1 MGLSIYNNVDAMSAH
16 RQVNNTNMAISRS
29 IEKLSSGL
37 RINRAADDAAG
48 LAVSEEMRS
57 NIRGMA
63 IAQRNALDG
72 VSVAQIADAAMSS
85 TGDLLGRARDLA
97 VQATNTTLSASQ
109 RGNLN
114 VEYQQVM
121 KELDSVGNTVDFNG
135 VKLFNGSLSQ
145 AASAMTLQV
154 GYKGDAAGQ
163 IAFTLMTV
171 STTGLSLNGTA
182 ISSAVSAA
190 SAIASLDAAIQ
201 KNTTERAKVGA
212 VQNRLEKV
220 IDRLGIMQENTQA
233 AESRVRDADM
243 AKEMITFSRNQI
255 LQQSGMAML
264 SQANQAPQAVLSLLR
279 Q

>member
-171 STTGLSLNGTA
+171 STTGLSLNGSA
-182 ISSAVSAA
+182 ISTAVSAA

-212 VQNRLEKV
+212 LQNRLEKV
-220 IDRLGIMQENTQA
+220 IDRLGIMSENTTA

-243 AKEMITFSRNQI
+243 AKEKIAFSKFQI
-255 LQQSGMAML
+255 RQQSGMSML
-264 SQANQAPQAVLSLLR
+264 AQANQAPQSVLSLLR
-279 Q
+279 

>member
-16 RQVNNTNMAISRS
+16 RQVNNTNNAISRS

-57 NIRGMA
+57 NIRGMG
-63 IAQRNALDG
+63 IAARNALDG

-97 VQATNTTLSASQ
+97 VQATNTTLSTSQ
-109 RGNLN
+109 RSNLD

-121 KELDSVGNTVDFNG
+121 KELDSVGTTVDFNG

-145 AASAMTLQV
+145 AASALTLQV
-154 GYKGDAAGQ
+154 GYKGDTAGQ

-220 IDRLGIMQENTQA
+220 IDRLNIMQENTQA

-243 AKEMITFSRNQI
+243 AKEMISFSKFQI

-264 SQANQAPQAVLSLLR
+264 SQANQAPQSVLSLLR
-279 Q
+279 

>member
-16 RQVNNTNMAISRS
+16 RQVSNTNQAISRS

-57 NIRGMA
+57 NIRGMG
-63 IAQRNALDG
+63 IAARNALDG

-97 VQATNTTLSASQ
+97 VQATNTTLSTSQ
-109 RGNLN
+109 RSNLD

-121 KELDSVGNTVDFNG
+121 KELDSVGTTVDFNG

-145 AASAMTLQV
+145 AASALTLQV
-154 GYKGDAAGQ
+154 GYKGDTAGQ

-212 VQNRLEKV
+212 LQNRLEKV
-220 IDRLGIMQENTQA
+220 IDRLNIMQENTQA

-243 AKEMITFSRNQI
+243 AKEMISFSKFQI

-264 SQANQAPQAVLSLLR
+264 SQANQAPQSVLSLLR
-279 Q
+279 

>member
-121 KELDSVGNTVDFNG
+121 RELDSVGNTVEFNG

-171 STTGLSLNGTA
+171 STTGLSLNGSA
-182 ISSAVSAA
+182 ISTAVSAA

-212 VQNRLEKV
+212 LQNRLEKV
-220 IDRLGIMQENTQA
+220 IDRLGIMSENTTA

-243 AKEMITFSRNQI
+243 AKEMIAFSKFQI
-255 LQQSGMAML
+255 LQQSGMSML
-264 SQANQAPQAVLSLLR
+264 AQANQAPQSVLSLLR
-279 Q
+279 

>member
-16 RQVNNTNMAISRS
+16 RQVSNTNMAISRS

>member
-16 RQVNNTNMAISRS
+16 RQVSNTNMAISRS

-212 VQNRLEKV
+212 LQNRLEKV
-220 IDRLGIMQENTQA
+220 IDRLGIMSENTTA

-243 AKEMITFSRNQI
+243 AKEMIAFSKFQI
-255 LQQSGMAML
+255 LQQSGMSML
-264 SQANQAPQAVLSLLR
+264 AQANQAPQSVLSLLR
-279 Q
+279 

>member
-97 VQATNTTLSASQ
+97 VQATNTTLSTSQ

-121 KELDSVGNTVDFNG
+121 RELDSVGNTVEFNG

-212 VQNRLEKV
+212 LQNRLEKV
-220 IDRLGIMQENTQA
+220 IDRLGIMSENTTA

-243 AKEMITFSRNQI
+243 AKEMIAFSKFQI
-255 LQQSGMAML
+255 LQQSGMSML
-264 SQANQAPQAVLSLLR
+264 AQANQAPQSVLSLLR
-279 Q
+279 

>member
-171 STTGLSLNGTA
+171 STTGLSLNGSA
-182 ISSAVSAA
+182 ISTAVSAA

-243 AKEMITFSRNQI
+243 AKEMIAFSKFQI
-255 LQQSGMAML
+255 LQQSGMSML
-264 SQANQAPQAVLSLLR
+264 AQANQAPQSVLSLLR
-279 Q
+279 

>member
-171 STTGLSLNGTA
+171 STTGLSLNGSA
-182 ISSAVSAA
+182 ISTAVSAA

-212 VQNRLEKV
+212 LQNRLEKV
-220 IDRLGIMQENTQA
+220 IDRLGIMSENTTA

-243 AKEMITFSRNQI
+243 AKEMIAFSKFQI
-255 LQQSGMAML
+255 LQQSGMSML
-264 SQANQAPQAVLSLLR
+264 AQANQAPQSVLSLLR
-279 Q
+279 

>member
-212 VQNRLEKV
+212 LQNRLEKV
-220 IDRLGIMQENTQA
+220 IDRLGIMSENTTA

-243 AKEMITFSRNQI
+243 AKEMIAFSKFQI
-255 LQQSGMAML
+255 LQQSGMSML
-264 SQANQAPQAVLSLLR
+264 AQANQAPQSVLSLLR
-279 Q
+279 

>member
-16 RQVNNTNMAISRS
+16 RQVNNTNNAISRS

-57 NIRGMA
+57 NIRGMG
-63 IAQRNALDG
+63 IAARNALDG

-97 VQATNTTLSASQ
+97 VQATNTTLSTSQ
-109 RGNLN
+109 RSNLD

-121 KELDSVGNTVDFNG
+121 KELDSVGTTVDFNG

-145 AASAMTLQV
+145 AASALTLQV
-154 GYKGDAAGQ
+154 GYKGDTAGQ

-212 VQNRLEKV
+212 LQNRLEKV
-220 IDRLGIMQENTQA
+220 IDRLNIMQENTQA

-243 AKEMITFSRNQI
+243 AKEMISFSKFQI

-264 SQANQAPQAVLSLLR
+264 SQANQAPQSVLSLLR
-279 Q
+279 

>member
-16 RQVNNTNMAISRS
+16 RQVNNTNNAISRS

-57 NIRGMA
+57 NIRGMG
-63 IAQRNALDG
+63 IAARNALDG

-97 VQATNTTLSASQ
+97 VQATNTTLSTSQ
-109 RGNLN
+109 RSNLD

-121 KELDSVGNTVDFNG
+121 KELDSVGTTVDFNG
-135 VKLFNGSLSQ
+135 VKLFNGSISQ
-145 AASAMTLQV
+145 AASALTLQV
-154 GYKGDAAGQ
+154 GYKGDTAGQ

-201 KNTTERAKVGA
+201 KNTTERA
-212 VQNRLEKV
+212 
-220 IDRLGIMQENTQA
+220 DRK
-233 AESRVRDADM
+233 SV
-243 AKEMITFSRNQI
+243 
-255 LQQSGMAML
+255 
-264 SQANQAPQAVLSLLR
+264 V
-279 Q
+279 